1 MGRRVETAAA
11 VGIAIAAASCVV
23 FVALAS
29 PAAALGG
36 EERAKATP
44 THGNFAG
51 RIGVGGGRKLW
62 LRCRGQGS
70 PTVILESGIHDS
82 SDPWKVDAPLPP
94 AVGPP
99 VFPGVAKFTRVCR
112 YDRPGTI
119 RYKDP
124 PVLTT
129 RSTPVRMPRT
139 LSGMVSDLR
148 ALLRRAR
155 LRGPYVLVGHSF
167 GGMIVR
173 LFAQTHPSRV
183 SGLVLVD
190 AFNTNIR
197 ELFGDLWPQYREILN
212 FPGTPL
218 DSQPEWET
226 FDIDGAIDSV
236 LAAPPLP
243 AIPLAVMSKTEPF
256 ATSPTVPPEIRQRL
270 EEVWPAVQDALV
282 PLEPRTPHILAT
294 GSDHYVQINDPDLT
308 IGAIRLIWDRV
319 NNGR

>member
-1 MGRRVETAAA
+1 MRGRTDTKATFAIVAA
-11 VGIAIAAASCVV
+11 V
-23 FVALAS
+23 VALVSAGTATTS
-29 PAAALGG
+29 ADAVGHA
-36 EERAKATP
+36 RATP
-44 THGNFAG
+44 THGNFTG

-62 LRCRGQGS
+62 LRCRGKGS
-70 PTVILESGIHDS
+70 RTVILESGIHDS
-82 SDPWKVDAPLPP
+82 SDPWKLDAPLPP

-99 VFPGVAKFTRVCR
+99 VFPGVAEFTRVCR
-112 YDRPGTI
+112 YDRPGTL
-119 RYKDP
+119 RYNDP

-129 RSTPVRMPRT
+129 RSSPVQMPRT

-148 ALLRRAR
+148 ALLRNAR
-155 LRGPYVLVGHSF
+155 LRAPYVLVGHSF

-173 LFAQTHPSRV
+173 LFAQTYPSRV

-197 ELFGDLWPQYREILN
+197 ALFGDLWPQYREILN

-218 DSQPEWET
+218 DSQPGWET

-282 PLEPRTPHILAT
+282 RLEPRTPHILAT

-308 IGAIRLIWDRV
+308 IGAIRLILDRV
-319 NNGR
+319 KTGR

>member
-1 MGRRVETAAA
+1 MGRRVETAVA

-82 SDPWKVDAPLPP
+82 SDPWKVDAPLAP

-119 RYKDP
+119 RYRDP

-129 RSTPVRMPRT
+129 
-139 LSGMVSDLR
+139 
-148 ALLRRAR
+148 AARRCGCPA
-155 LRGPYVLVGHSF
+155 
-167 GGMIVR
+167 
-173 LFAQTHPSRV
+173 PS
-183 SGLVLVD
+183 
-190 AFNTNIR
+190 
-197 ELFGDLWPQYREILN
+197 
-212 FPGTPL
+212 PG
-218 DSQPEWET
+218 W
-226 FDIDGAIDSV
+226 
-236 LAAPPLP
+236 
-243 AIPLAVMSKTEPF
+243 
-256 ATSPTVPPEIRQRL
+256 
-270 EEVWPAVQDALV
+270 
-282 PLEPRTPHILAT
+282 
-294 GSDHYVQINDPDLT
+294 
-308 IGAIRLIWDRV
+308 
-319 NNGR
+319 